1 MSLKDTLRTM
11 WFRFARRASLS
22 ADTAPEA
29 TIEGIKNEVE
39 LQGTN
44 LWVLAFAIIIASV
57 GLNVNS
63 TAVIIGA
70 MLISPLM
77 GPICGLGLAVG
88 ILDMD
93 LFKKSVKNLII
104 MVAISLLASTLYFVI
119 SPLNDAQ
126 SELLART
133 RPTIYD
139 VLIAFFGGLTGI
151 VAKSR
156 KEQAIVTISG
166 VAIATALMPPLC
178 TAGYGL
184 ATMQWNY
191 FYGAF
196 YLFFINS
203 FFIATATFIMV
214 RFLNFPMTKDP
225 DTSRGRHAKLML
237 YFFAIIVMV
246 PSIITAVNVIR
257 ESAFNSSA
265 VKYAN
270 SIQDNEFFKEQE
282 LLKYDKVFD
291 NDSSVISLTFVGKNL
306 SSTQYDYLHK
316 HLADYSL
323 ERTHL
328 EIKELNGNPIDWDKQ
343 NDLWVNMLDRK
354 ERQIRQQDSTISVL
368 KQQLA
373 ILEEG
378 KDGMYGQLFEEIK
391 ITYPELS
398 GIGFSTD
405 YCKTCDKMS
414 YPVVYLHW
422 SEQPAEPTEQRLV
435 EWLKL
440 RLAQPELDYRSVVE
454 KVRE

>member
-22 ADTAPEA
+22 ADTASEA
-29 TIEGIKNEVE
+29 TIDGIKNEVE
-39 LQGTN
+39 LRGTN

-88 ILDMD
+88 ILDMN

-104 MVAISLLASTLYFVI
+104 MVGISLIASTLYFVI

-191 FYGAF
+191 FFGAF

-225 DTSRGRHAKLML
+225 DSSRGKHVKVIL
-237 YFFAIIVMV
+237 YFIALVVMV

-265 VKYAN
+265 VKYVN
-270 SIQDNEFFKEQE
+270 SIQENDFFKEQE
-282 LLKYDKVFD
+282 LLKYEKSFD

-306 SSTQYDYLHK
+306 TSTQYDYLHK
-316 HLADYSL
+316 HLADFSL
-323 ERTHL
+323 ERTGL
-328 EIKELNGNPIDWDKQ
+328 DIKELNGNPIDWDKQ
-343 NDLWVNMLDRK
+343 NDLWVNLLEKK
-354 ERQIRQQDSTISVL
+354 EYQIRKQDSTISVL
-368 KQQLA
+368 KQQLE
-373 ILEEG
+373 ILQEG
-378 KDGMYGQLFEEIK
+378 KESMYRNLFEEVK

-405 YCKTCDKMS
+405 FCEPCDTS
-414 YPVVYLHW
+414 SFVVVYLHW
-422 SEQPAEPTEQRLV
+422 SQQPEEDIEHRLS
-435 EWLKL
+435 EWLKF
-440 RLAQPELDYRSVVE
+440 RLAQPNLRYQSIVDSLAD
-454 KVRE
+454 